1 MEKSIDDILVSVCVL
16 TYNSADTV
24 IETLDS
30 IASQTHRRLEL
41 IISDDCSRDN
51 TVDACRTWLAQHTSR
66 FEYTELLTVEHN
78 TGIPANFNRAEAAC
92 KGEWVKEIAGD
103 DIMMPECVETFLA
116 YTAEHPESK
125 FIFSKVEMF
134 ADQGCEMRENLFDY
148 AIFELPVEEQYKRLL
163 DANCLPAPSFFFNRA
178 AAQVIGLK
186 NDERIRCFEDWPK
199 WVYLTK
205 RGVRF
210 GFIPQ
215 ALVRYRVRST
225 SITHAASQAY
235 DESYERFFYYYLYEP
250 LCHYHPSE
258 RHRLRTAYYSAI
270 KKYRFSI
277 WAMCRYRVYMLLRL
291 IFRNL

>member
-30 IASQTHRRLEL
+30 IASQTHHRLEL

-51 TVDACRTWLAQHTSR
+51 TVDVCRAWLAQHTSR

-134 ADQGCEMRENLFDY
+134 ADQGCETRENLFDY

-163 DANCLPAPSFFFNRA
+163 VANCLPAPSFFFNRA
-178 AAQVIGLK
+178 AAQAIGLK

-205 RGVRF
+205 RGIRF
-210 GFIPQ
+210 GFVQQ
-215 ALVRYRVRST
+215 ALVRYRLRS
-225 SITHAASQAY
+225 ASMSYTPSKAF
-235 DESYERFFYYYLYEP
+235 DESYERFYYYYLYKPMCEF
-250 LCHYHPSE
+250 YPSE
-258 RHRLRTAYYSAI
+258 RKKLRGMYYHAV
-270 KKYRFSI
+270 KKYRFSN
-277 WAMCRYRVYMLLRL
+277 WAMCKYAVYRLLHRL
-291 IFRNL
+291 GIR